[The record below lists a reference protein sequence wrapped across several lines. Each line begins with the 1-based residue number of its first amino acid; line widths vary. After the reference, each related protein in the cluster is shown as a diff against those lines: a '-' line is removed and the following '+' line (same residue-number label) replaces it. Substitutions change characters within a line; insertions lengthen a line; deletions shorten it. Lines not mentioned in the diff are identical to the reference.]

1 MKIAIPVENGHLCT
15 HFGHCAEFAVYDVD
29 PASRT
34 PRARALHRA
43 PPHEPGVLPRWLHE
57 LGANVI
63 VTGGMGQRARQLF
76 SEHGIEV
83 VIGAPP
89 DPVDHVLTAYLQGSL
104 QVGANPCDH

>member
-1 MKIAIPVENGHLCT
+1 MKIAVPVENGHLST
-15 HFGHCAEFAVYDVD
+15 HFGHCAEFALYEVD
-29 PASRT
+29 TTSKTAQKKT
-34 PRARALHRA
+34 LHRA

-76 SEHGIEV
+76 AEQGIEV

-89 DPVDHVLTAYLQGSL
+89 DPVDHVVTEYLTGTLTT
-104 QVGANPCDH
+104 GANPCDH